1 MTNINL
7 KTIDISGQK
16 SSQQEFQINDHDESH
31 YISEAN
37 ISYVVRWQLA
47 RRRSGS
53 AKVKTMSEIAG
64 TTAKP
69 WKQKGTGRARQ
80 GSRRSVQ
87 FVGGRT
93 CHGPVPRSFDFS
105 IPKKIVLKA
114 LSDVITSKI
123 QNNKLVLF
131 NNFSTRIKTSAL
143 KNILAGNGVDNALI
157 VYDGS
162 INQGKFVNEA
172 TRNNKSLKSID
183 SKAINVY
190 DIIKFDNLIID
201 EKIFQSIIVNDILL

>member
-1 MTNINL
+1 MINL
-7 KTIDISGQK
+7 K
-16 SSQQEFQINDHDESH
+16 F
-31 YISEAN
+31 
-37 ISYVVRWQLA
+37 
-47 RRRSGS
+47 
-53 AKVKTMSEIAG
+53 
-64 TTAKP
+64 
-69 WKQKGTGRARQ
+69 
-80 GSRRSVQ
+80 
-87 FVGGRT
+87 
-93 CHGPVPRSFDFS
+93 

-114 LSDVITSKI
+114 LFDVITSKI

-131 NNFSTRIKTSAL
+131 NNFSTRVKTSAL
-143 KNILAGNGVDNALI
+143 KNILSGNGVDNALI

>member
-16 SSQQEFQINDHDESH
+16 SSQQEFQISNQDESH
-31 YISEAN
+31 YISESN
-37 ISYVVRWQLA
+37 IAYVVRWQLA

-53 AKVKTMSEIAG
+53 AKVKTMSEISG

-114 LSDVITSKI
+114 LCDVITSKI

-131 NNFSTRIKTSAL
+131 NNFSTRIKTSEL
-143 KNILAGNGVDNALI
+143 KTILAGNGVDNALI
-157 VYDGS
+157 VYDS
-162 INQGKFVNEA
+162 SVNQGKFINEA

-201 EKIFQSIIVNDILL
+201 EKVFQSIIVNDILL